1 VAAKV
6 IVELQAIPGR
16 RAELK
21 SLIESIVAE
30 HGPRSW
36 TYGVSVTRG
45 CEPRIPGLVGDGA
58 VLDRALQDWLE
69 ARRAN
74 EAAGAPLD
82 LVSKTANW

>member
-1 VAAKV
+1 MAAKV

-45 CEPRIPGLVGDGA
+45 CEPRIPGLV
-58 VLDRALQDWLE
+58 E
-69 ARRAN
+69 TARFLIVR
-74 EAAGAPLD
+74 
-82 LVSKTANW
+82 SKTGSRRGVRMKQQVHRLT